1 MFVKYKKAILIVEN
15 NWLHKQ
21 QPITGLGNINQSPN
35 TGLFPGLITGSI
47 SGPIS
52 FVIAV
57 PYNCR
62 TSSLYIH
69 AASAR

>member
-1 MFVKYKKAILIVEN
+1 MNGSIKQLRIVKN

-21 QPITGLGNINQSPN
+21 QPITGLGNINLSPN
-35 TGLFPGLITGSI
+35 TGLFPGPITGPI